1 MQKYLVFLFAVVLVA
16 SGLLTGEAEQKPT
29 TEQTA
34 PAEAKA
40 DLPAM
45 VYIYRYKVLGMLLE
59 WRMRH
64 EFKPSV
70 YCDEQEIA
78 LMDEGRYFVIKLEPG
93 RHSFRSA
100 DKRSGGWLTVKPGE
114 TYYLRFDSIP
124 HFPKVRRE
132 LGAVLPEQAAYE
144 LKNLQYLGA
153 DKIRSTR
160 VLLGDPGAPK

>member
-1 MQKYLVFLFAVVLVA
+1 MHKYLVFLFAVVLVA
-16 SGLLTGEAEQKPT
+16 SGLLTPEAEQKPT

-45 VYIYRYKVLGMLLE
+45 VYVYRYKVLGGIYL
-59 WRMRH
+59 RRF

-93 RHSFRSA
+93 RHLFRSA

-114 TYYLRFDSIP
+114 TYYLRFDFIP

-132 LGAVLPEQAAYE
+132 LGAVLPEQAVYE